1 MEEKRNMKKLLSIVI
16 LLAAA
21 LSFTSCVKDL
31 DIQNKNGLS
40 TGMFWKTQD
49 DMNAGLNAVYNMFYR
64 QGTWTRNI
72 YTQLNGMADDGVSYA
87 GWTELNEWTKFKYT
101 DYNFGEGTLKI
112 WREHYTAINRANQVL
127 DHIDDPAVVFDSED
141 TRKDMK
147 GQALWLRAFYYF
159 YLTALYDNE
168 PLCLKTSSA
177 GDQPANSNPDEIF
190 TQLEKD
196 LIEAIDYLPLTRDK
210 EKARPTKGSAYG
222 LLAKVYA
229 QHHNWT
235 KAAECLEWIIE
246 GQGKSM
252 YSLEP
257 KWQDNFSCKTENN
270 KESLYEIQFSLCN
283 YVGFDQTDN
292 YLDANAQLATQI
304 EVNQSPKNEGWN
316 NVEANRW
323 IVEYFKR
330 EKTTDGEFDPRLYYT
345 CWYREMDA
353 DFPQHGI
360 TRMYNKTWAE
370 YKYSDAD
377 NKRVFIK
384 KYSTDVFPLYYWND
398 NNFRSIR
405 LADMMLLYAE
415 VLNEINN
422 APNAKAI
429 GYVDAIRTRVKLPK
443 LSQSTYYTDPKILT
457 DYKAFKEHLKIERA
471 LELAFECVRWI
482 DQKRWGFDE
491 QTVAAYRAV
500 DVDYNAF
507 VLNKHERLPLPQIE
521 VDNNP
526 NLEQNPNY

>member
-1 MEEKRNMKKLLSIVI
+1 MKKII
-16 LLAAA
+16 ATIAFFAAA
-21 LSFTSCVKDL
+21 LSFASCEKQL
-31 DIQNKNGLS
+31 DIQNENGLS

-49 DMNAGLNAVYNMFYR
+49 DVNAGLNAVYNMFYR

-101 DYNFGEGTLKI
+101 NYNFAEGTVKI
-112 WREHYTAINRANQVL
+112 YSEHYTAINRANQVL
-127 DHIDDPAVVFDSED
+127 DHVDDPNIKFDSEE

-147 GQALWLRAFYYF
+147 AQALWLRAFYYY

-177 GDQPANSNPDEIF
+177 SDQPGNSNPDEIF
-190 TQLEKD
+190 TQIEND
-196 LIEAIDYLPLTRDK
+196 LTAAIADLPLKRTS

-229 QHHNWT
+229 QHHKWQR
-235 KAAECLEWIIE
+235 AAECLEWIIE
-246 GQGKSM
+246 GEGKSI

-304 EVNQSPKNEGWN
+304 EVNQSPKSEGWN

-330 EKTTDGEFDPRLYYT
+330 EKTLDGKNDPRLYYT

-353 DFPQHGI
+353 DFPENGI
-360 TRMYNKTWAE
+360 TKMYNKTWEE
-370 YKYSDAD
+370 YQYSEAD

-384 KYSTDVFPLYYWND
+384 KYSTDVYPLYYWND

-415 VLNEINN
+415 VLNELNN
-422 APNAKAI
+422 APGSKAI
-429 GYVDAIRTRVKLPK
+429 GYVDAIRSRVNLPT
-443 LSQSTYYTDPKILT
+443 LANSTYYTDPKILT
-457 DYKAFKEHLKIERA
+457 DYEAFKEHLKIERA

-482 DQKRWGFDE
+482 DQKRWGFDDR
-491 QTVAAYRAV
+491 TLAAYKAV
-500 DVDYNAF
+500 DVDYNNF
-507 VLNKHERLPLPQIE
+507 VLGKHERLPLPQVE